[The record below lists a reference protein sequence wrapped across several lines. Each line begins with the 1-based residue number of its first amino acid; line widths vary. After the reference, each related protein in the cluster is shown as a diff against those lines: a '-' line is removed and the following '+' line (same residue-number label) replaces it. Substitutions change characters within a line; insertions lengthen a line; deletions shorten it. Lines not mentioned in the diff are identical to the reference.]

1 MKGSC
6 MVHIIYFVFI
16 TLLPVYATAQDFT
29 NKRAS
34 TGAQRMHAFEHQ
46 KELLKASPYNDIS
59 WRLTGPDVVS
69 GRCTEVCGIPGNKNF
84 ILAAFATG
92 GIWKTDDGGENWQS
106 LFDEHGTQSI
116 GSIAIAPSQTNTYYA
131 GTGEANIFRA
141 SLPGLGMYKSI
152 DAGKTWQHIGLEN
165 TGTISRVIVHPENPD
180 MVYVAA
186 SGNEWTYN
194 AERGVYLTTNGG
206 KNWKKI
212 LFENAQSGCIDLVM
226 DKSNPDVLYASM
238 WNRVRKRWSD
248 PVPEDGDHL
257 YKTTDGGKTWKI
269 ISAGLPDTKNTGR
282 IGLAL
287 AKDDPQVLYA
297 FVDNHN
303 KKRDPTPGE
312 MDSYERVVQKVL
324 IGPEVYRSEDGGE
337 TWQQQSQ
344 VHDFV
349 KPFSGTYGWVFGQVR
364 VNPVDNRMVYVLGV
378 QMAKSADKGKSWEVF
393 QPQDTTGEYI
403 HGDFHALWIDPT
415 DTSHLIVGDDGGVA
429 VSFNGGIKWDN
440 FFDKIPTTQFYTV
453 TYDMQTPFNIYGA
466 VQDEGT
472 LYGSV
477 NNTFGAP
484 KDLIVKPWWFA
495 AGGEGTQI
503 RVDPDSSNIIYSS
516 SYYGRLMRSDMNIP
530 DSVRNV
536 HIEPKKE
543 IDGEDLR
550 GEWLA
555 ATILSK
561 HDRYVIFHGMQYV
574 FKSSD
579 QGKTWRRISNDL
591 SYNDKKKMGEYPYLI
606 YHQAITSIAESP
618 LKKGLL
624 YAGTDDGRVWIN
636 RDDESNW
643 KEITKKIVKN
653 AHVSSIVASKFEQ
666 ARVYL
671 TLSDRREDNIT
682 PYIYRSD
689 DYGNT
694 WKSLAANLPRS
705 PVNVLIEDEDDP
717 TILYCGTDLGI
728 YTSRDGGISW
738 LALNANMP
746 ASVSV
751 NDMFIHPRDKKLVV
765 GTYGRG
771 VYVLDDLNVLNK

>member
-1 MKGSC
+1 M
-6 MVHIIYFVFI
+6 
-16 TLLPVYATAQDFT
+16 
-29 NKRAS
+29 
-34 TGAQRMHAFEHQ
+34 
-46 KELLKASPYNDIS
+46 
-59 WRLTGPDVVS
+59 
-69 GRCTEVCGIPGNKNF
+69 
-84 ILAAFATG
+84 
-92 GIWKTDDGGENWQS
+92 
-106 LFDEHGTQSI
+106 
-116 GSIAIAPSQTNTYYA
+116 
-131 GTGEANIFRA
+131 
-141 SLPGLGMYKSI
+141 
-152 DAGKTWQHIGLEN
+152 
-165 TGTISRVIVHPENPD
+165 
-180 MVYVAA
+180 
-186 SGNEWTYN
+186 
-194 AERGVYLTTNGG
+194 
-206 KNWKKI
+206 
-212 LFENAQSGCIDLVM
+212 
-226 DKSNPDVLYASM
+226 
-238 WNRVRKRWSD
+238 
-248 PVPEDGDHL
+248 
-257 YKTTDGGKTWKI
+257 
-269 ISAGLPDTKNTGR
+269 PDTKNTGR

-287 AKDDPQVLYA
+287 AKDNPQVLYA

-349 KPFSGTYGWVFGQVR
+349 TPFSGTYGWVFGQVR
-364 VNPVDNRMVYVLGV
+364 VNPVDNKMVYVLGV
-378 QMAKSADKGKSWEVF
+378 QMAKSADKGKTWQVF

-403 HGDFHALWIDPT
+403 HGDFHALWIDPS
-415 DTSHLIVGDDGGVA
+415 DTAHLIVGDDGGVA
-429 VSFNGGIKWDN
+429 VSFNAGVKWDN

-472 LYGSV
+472 MYGSV
-477 NNTFGAP
+477 ANTFGAP

-516 SYYGRLMRSDMNIP
+516 SYYGRLMRSDMNLP

-561 HDRYVIFHGMQYV
+561 HDRYVIYHGMQYV

-579 QGKTWRRISNDL
+579 QGKTWKRISNDL
-591 SYNDKKKMGEYPYLI
+591 SHNDKKKMGEYPYLI

-636 RDDESNW
+636 REEESNW
-643 KEITKKIVKN
+643 KEISKKIVQN
-653 AHVSSIVASKFEQ
+653 AHVSSMVASKFEQ

-689 DYGNT
+689 DYGNS
-694 WKSLAANLPRS
+694 WKSIAANLPRS
-705 PVNVLIEDEDDP
+705 PVNVIIEDEDDP
-717 TILYCGTDLGI
+717 SVLYCGTDLGI
-728 YTSRDGGISW
+728 YTSRDGGVSW

-771 VYVLDDLNVLNK
+771 VYVLDDISVLNK